1 MTSPSV
7 TTTTTT
13 PTPADAQEPL
23 DVLPYMSLWVRGA
36 LLCVAAFLMVIFGIA
51 IYLDPYYVNESG
63 QVVAKRYGTH
73 QGLSR
78 DGTQKWWHLPPCT
91 FYENTKVP
99 CPSCG
104 MTSSF
109 ALLIRGDVWH
119 SVQANFAGTIL
130 GIFCLALIP
139 WSLASLWKQKLLFVR
154 SFEMVM
160 TICVGSFMALMLLRW
175 AVVAGLKYFYG
186 IEVWM

>member
-7 TTTTTT
+7 TTPITT

-36 LLCVAAFLMVIFGIA
+36 LLCVAAFLTVIFSIA
-51 IYLDPYYVNESG
+51 IYLNPYNADG
-63 QVVAKRYGTH
+63 TAKRWGTH
-73 QGLSR
+73 QGL
-78 DGTQKWWHLPPCT
+78 GLPPCT
-91 FYENTKVP
+91 FYDKTKVP

-130 GIFCLALIP
+130 GAFCLALIP

-154 SFEMVM
+154 SFEMAM
-160 TICVGSFMALMLLRW
+160 TICVGSFMALMLCRW

-186 IEVWM
+186 IEVTM

>member
-7 TTTTTT
+7 TTPTTT
-13 PTPADAQEPL
+13 PAPADAQEPL
-23 DVLPYMSLWVRGA
+23 DALPYMSLWVRGA
-36 LLCVAAFLMVIFGIA
+36 LLCVAAFLTVIFGIA
-51 IYLDPYYVNESG
+51 IYLNPYYTDESG
-63 QVVAKRYGTH
+63 RVVARRDSTH
-73 QGLSR
+73 TGL
-78 DGTQKWWHLPPCT
+78 GLPKCT
-91 FYENTKVP
+91 FYQQTGIK

-130 GIFCLALIP
+130 ATFCLLLIP
-139 WSLASLWKQKLLFVR
+139 WSLVSLWRQKLLFVR

-160 TICVGSFMALMLLRW
+160 TICVGAFMALMLLRW

>member
-7 TTTTTT
+7 TTPTTT
-13 PTPADAQEPL
+13 PAPADAQEPL
-23 DVLPYMSLWVRGA
+23 DVLPYMNLWVRGA
-36 LLCVAAFLMVIFGIA
+36 LLCVAAFLTVIFGIA
-51 IYLDPYYVNESG
+51 IYLNPYNADG
-63 QVVAKRYGTH
+63 TAKRYGTH
-73 QGLSR
+73 QGLVLP
-78 DGTQKWWHLPPCT
+78 GTDEHLPPCT
-91 FYENTKVP
+91 FYKTTGVP

-119 SVQANFAGTIL
+119 SVQANFAGTL
-130 GIFCLALIP
+130 LATFCLLLIP

-160 TICVGSFMALMLLRW
+160 TICVGAFMALMLLRW
-175 AVVAGLKYFYG
+175 GVVAGLRYFYG